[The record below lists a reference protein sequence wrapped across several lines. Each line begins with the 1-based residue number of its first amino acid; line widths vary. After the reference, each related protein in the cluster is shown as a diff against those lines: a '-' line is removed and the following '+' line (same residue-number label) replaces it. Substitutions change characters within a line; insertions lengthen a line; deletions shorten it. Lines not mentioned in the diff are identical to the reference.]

1 MTELPFNRF
10 IQVGMGMLQLS
21 PTEFWNL
28 SLHELYLA
36 IDGFQEFHG
45 SNQKDGPL
53 TREELNELM
62 ELYPD

>member
-1 MTELPFNRF
+1 
-10 IQVGMGMLQLS
+10 MGMLHLS

-36 IDGFQEFHG
+36 IDGFQEFNG
-45 SNQKDGPL
+45 SDQKDGPL